1 MKRPLNEEKALKKLG
16 IEDFRHLSKDKVI
29 DFISLIPDMDPEVAK
44 AAIAQFPEFSSTMK
58 SIMVDYKATLEKS
71 LNGNE
76 ENVKAYYEACN
87 TIIASLDKLLAQ
99 DDFTNEEKL
108 QIVDKMQEIQ
118 KMMHEKDTE
127 NKKFLRDI
135 AAIAGLVVVTVTGI
149 AAALLGGDSNLKLPG
164 SKD

>member
-29 DFISLIPDMDPEVAK
+29 DFISLIPEMDPEVAK

-58 SIMVDYKATLEKS
+58 SIMVDYKATLEKA

-149 AAALLGGDSNLKLPG
+149 AAALLGGDSDLKLPG